1 MQEMKEIRQQLLTGE
16 RALFGSRNL
25 RIVDSVFD
33 AGATYEPSWA
43 KGWRLSLV
51 VDNLL
56 DRRYCDFAGW
66 SDFSGAYCYPAAG
79 RSILATLS
87 CEF

>member
-1 MQEMKEIRQQLLTGE
+1 M
-16 RALFGSRNL
+16 
-25 RIVDSVFD
+25 
-33 AGATYEPSWA
+33 
-43 KGWRLSLV
+43 

-66 SDFSGAYCYPAAG
+66 SDYSGAYCYPAAG